1 MDKASV
7 IADAEKYK
15 LKKEDEIKNLEDEI
29 RTRKRKRHDL
39 ERQEEQLEKQLLTMK
54 DEHKQLTTL
63 LEAVNINV
71 DKLKQKLDNVSSVR
85 PTLFMC
91 SHCYKQ
97 FQTSF
102 QVTGDDELSTFTSYL
117 SQKDAKL
124 NNVTDFLFL
133 SSDTCLQ
140 HLKKHHSELNDVD
153 AVLQVRPPR
162 FFQCPAN
169 AHWKLFQTLV
179 DSVKSRIISVPD
191 ITFIK

>member
-39 ERQEEQLEKQLLTMK
+39 ERQEEVLEKQLLTLK
-54 DEHKQLTTL
+54 DEHKQLSTL

-71 DKLKQKLDNVSSVR
+71 DKLKHQLDSVSSSC

-91 SHCYKQ
+91 NRCYKQ

-102 QVTGDDELSTFTSYL
+102 QVTGETALSTFVSYL
-117 SQKDAKL
+117 ALKDAKL

-133 SSDTCLQ
+133 SADTCGQ
-140 HLKKHHSELNDVD
+140 HLKKHHSEVNDVD
-153 AVLQVRPPR
+153 GVLQVRPPR
-162 FFQCPAN
+162 LFQC
-169 AHWKLFQTLV
+169 KLFQTLV
-179 DSVKSRIISVPD
+179 DTVKSRIISVPD